1 MTGIKGDEM
10 ANKAQQGATVEN
22 GASGGA
28 TVIAM
33 ANRGKLRF
41 AGVDDGHFGIKVVTD
56 DGQKIFVPS
65 RITAASDVISIA
77 ESTGNNWYQTADG
90 KEYVVGASLPA
101 FDTRFSGYAVSDIN
115 RVLVHH
121 ALTLAGLGGEEVS
134 IMTGL
139 PVSDYYIANQ
149 TNSDLIGRKVKSLTD
164 HIVTNRNPDIAVAK
178 IVRHNVVSEAIA
190 AFFDLLFDD
199 NGEQRDDVVDLVEQ
213 GSIGII
219 DIGGKTTDCAV
230 VVSGGQTIDP
240 ARSGTDNLGGLSLH
254 KAVEPRLKEAFNV
267 RALSPKQIDD
277 AVRDG
282 TLRIF
287 GQERDCSEIIKAEKR
302 ILAQQI
308 TDAATRKMGD
318 GADLE
323 RIFFVGGGSL
333 LLRDELE
340 NLYPHAVLVD
350 DPQFANAR
358 GMLKAVKYMSGEA
371 A

>member
-1 MTGIKGDEM
+1 M
-10 ANKAQQGATVEN
+10 AKQAQQGAAVEN
-22 GASGGA
+22 GAAESNGA
-28 TVIAM
+28 TVIAI
-33 ANRGKLRF
+33 ADRGEIRY

-56 DGQKIFVPS
+56 EGKKVFVPS
-65 RITAASDVISIA
+65 RITSASDVINISD
-77 ESTGNNWYQTADG
+77 STGNNWYQTDDG
-90 KEYVVGASLPA
+90 KEFVVDASLPA

-121 ALTLAGLGGEEVS
+121 ALTLAGLGGEKVS

-149 TNSDLIGRKVKSLTD
+149 MNSDLIGRKVKSLTD
-164 HIVTNRNPDIAVAK
+164 HLVTNRNPGIKMAK
-178 IVRHNVVSEAIA
+178 IVRHNVASEAIA

-199 NGEQRDDVVDLVEQ
+199 NGDQREDVIELVEQ

-219 DIGGKTTDCAV
+219 DVGGKTTDCAV

-240 ARSGTDNLGGLSLH
+240 ARSGTENFGGLSLN

-267 RALSPKQIDD
+267 RTLSPKQIDD
-277 AVRDG
+277 AVRTG
-282 TLRIF
+282 NLRLF
-287 GQERDCSEIIKAEKR
+287 QQERDCSEIIATEKR
-302 ILAQQI
+302 HLAKLI
-308 TDAATRKMGD
+308 TDAAIRKMGD

-333 LLRDELE
+333 LLRDELA
-340 NLYPHAVLVD
+340 NLFPHAEIVD
-350 DPQFANAR
+350 DPQYANAR

>member
-1 MTGIKGDEM
+1 M
-10 ANKAQQGATVEN
+10 AKQAQQGAAVEN
-22 GASGGA
+22 GAAASGGA

-33 ANRGKLRF
+33 ASRGEIRF

-65 RITAASDVISIA
+65 RITSASDVIDISD
-77 ESTGNNWYQTADG
+77 STGNNWYQTDEG
-90 KEYVVGASLPA
+90 KEFVVGGSLPA
-101 FDTRFSGYAVSDIN
+101 FDTRFSSYAVSDIN

-121 ALTLAGLGGEEVS
+121 ALMLAGLGGHEVS

-149 TNSDLIGRKVKSLTD
+149 MNADLIGRKVRSLTD
-164 HIVTNRNPDIAVAK
+164 HVVTNRNTGIVMAK

-190 AFFDLLFDD
+190 AFFDLPFDD
-199 NGEQRDDVVDLVEQ
+199 NGDQREDVVELVEE

-219 DIGGKTTDCAV
+219 DIGGKTTDSAV

-240 ARSGTDNLGGLSLH
+240 VRSGTDNIGGLSLN
-254 KAVEPRLKEAFNV
+254 KAVESRLKEAFSV
-267 RALSPKQIDD
+267 RALSPKQIDG

-282 TLRIF
+282 KLRIF
-287 GQERDCSEIIKAEKR
+287 AQDHDCAEIIASEKR
-302 ILAQQI
+302 ALAQQI
-308 TDAATRKMGD
+308 IDAAIRKMGD

-333 LLRDELE
+333 LLRDELA
-340 NLYPHAVLVD
+340 NLYPHAVVVED
-350 DPQFANAR
+350 AQFANAR
-358 GMLKAVKYMSGEA
+358 GMLKAVKYMSREA